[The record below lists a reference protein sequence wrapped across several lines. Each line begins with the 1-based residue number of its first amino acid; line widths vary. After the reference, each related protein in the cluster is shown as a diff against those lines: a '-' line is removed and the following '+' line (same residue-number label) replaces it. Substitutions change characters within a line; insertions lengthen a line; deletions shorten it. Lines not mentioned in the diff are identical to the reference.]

1 MNYRLLALTI
11 ALGIVS
17 YACKMAKPVKPFDP
31 ARVQA
36 KVAEEGLLTCFAPVT
51 SSDGKPVWCEASAV
65 LFDGRTVW
73 VANDKDMPSGQ
84 SSVFRKDVTAWS
96 DTTQMPTYRTEAAY
110 LTGRKYE
117 DFTQT
122 PDGKF
127 VFLTTAFDRVKP
139 DSPDWDAY
147 NTILYWRKGDEQHPH
162 VLMPSGQYTT
172 SVGFRRKLAQVLAT
186 DASPGDVQPAGIPYF
201 KIEGLAATDKQLLF
215 GIRETGKAFDNFTYV
230 NKIVA
235 VSYTVGTMNGEDRI
249 QLFDD
254 WRVLGS
260 FDPALTVPSLPKPLG
275 LSSLEYDPIHHCL
288 WMMTS
293 YEKDGKLDAY
303 VWTNTLADL
312 NVGKPFRLVR
322 NGGRKPLQFGHKAE
336 DMTFLDANRL
346 LIIHDDDRVQT
357 LVGSQTRQPNQA
369 AYTILTVN

>member
-1 MNYRLLALTI
+1 MNYRLSALAV
-11 ALGIVS
+11 ALCTAG
-17 YACKMAKPVKPFDP
+17 YACKMAKPAQLFDP

-36 KVAEEGLLTCFAPVT
+36 KVAQEGLLTCFAPVT
-51 SSDGKPVWCEASAV
+51 SSDGKPLWCEASAV
-65 LFDGRTVW
+65 LFDGRKVW

-84 SSVFRKDVTAWS
+84 SSVFGKDVTAWS
-96 DTTQMPTYRTEAAY
+96 DTTQLPTYQTETGY
-110 LTGRKYE
+110 STGRKYE
-117 DFTQT
+117 DFAQT

-172 SVGFRRKLAQVLAT
+172 SVGFRQKLARVLAT
-186 DASPGDVQPAGIPYF
+186 DAQPGNAQPAGMPYF

-215 GIRETGKAFDNFTYV
+215 GIREMGKAFDNFTYV
-230 NKIVA
+230 NTIVA
-235 VSYTVGTMNGEDRI
+235 VSYTIGKMNGEDRI

-254 WRVLGS
+254 WHVMAH
-260 FDPALTVPSLPKPLG
+260 FDPAVTYPSLPKPMG
-275 LSSLEYDPIHHCL
+275 LSSLEYDPIHRCL

-293 YEKDGKLDAY
+293 YEKDGNLDAY
-303 VWTNTLADL
+303 VWTSTIPDL
-312 NVGKPFRLVR
+312 KVGKPFRLVR
-322 NGGRKPLQFGHKAE
+322 SGRRKALRFGHKAE
-336 DMTFLDANRL
+336 DMTLLDRNRL

-357 LVGSQTRQPNQA
+357 TVGNQTRQPNQA
-369 AYTILTVN
+369 AYTILNLN